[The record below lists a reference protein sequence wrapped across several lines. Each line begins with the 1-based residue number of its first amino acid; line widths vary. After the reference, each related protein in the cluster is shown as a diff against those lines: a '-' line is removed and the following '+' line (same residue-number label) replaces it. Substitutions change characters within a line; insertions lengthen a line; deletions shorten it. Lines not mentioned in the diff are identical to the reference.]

1 MPRFD
6 AIYARQSVDKKD
18 SVSIEAQIDDC
29 KRLCSANP
37 RIYSDKGWSGKNVD
51 RPDMQKLIKDIKS
64 GIIKKVV
71 VYKVDELTN
80 NTYLIDDD
88 NELISIWTIDAG
100 EWEPLY
106 SEYNDT
112 KEWLEEDGDE
122 MYYTFDEWIEEE
134 VKDDY
139 IKNTIDLIIENL
151 EW

>member
-1 MPRFD
+1 MSDNISTTKELVKSLKEDGNFRDNFEKSLWEVFVD
-6 AIYARQSVDKKD
+6 SKELTCTRYEIYFNTRK
-18 SVSIEAQIDDC
+18 
-29 KRLCSANP
+29 
-37 RIYSDKGWSGKNVD
+37 
-51 RPDMQKLIKDIKS
+51 QKLS
-64 GIIKKVV
+64 
-71 VYKVDELTN
+71 VYELTN

-134 VKDDY
+134 VKYDY

>member
-1 MPRFD
+1 MSDNISTTKEFVKSLKEDGDFRENFEK
-6 AIYARQSVDKKD
+6 YLWEVFVDSKELTCTRYELYFNTRK
-18 SVSIEAQIDDC
+18 
-29 KRLCSANP
+29 
-37 RIYSDKGWSGKNVD
+37 
-51 RPDMQKLIKDIKS
+51 QKFS
-64 GIIKKVV
+64 T
-71 VYKVDELTN
+71 YELTN

-88 NELISIWTIDAG
+88 NELISIWAIDAG

-106 SEYNDT
+106 NEYNDT

>member
-1 MPRFD
+1 MLDNVSTTKELLKSLKEDGDFRDNFKKSLWEVFVD
-6 AIYARQSVDKKD
+6 SKELTCTRYEVYFNTRKQILSV
-18 SVSIEAQIDDC
+18 
-29 KRLCSANP
+29 
-37 RIYSDKGWSGKNVD
+37 Y
-51 RPDMQKLIKDIKS
+51 
-64 GIIKKVV
+64 
-71 VYKVDELTN
+71 ELTN

-88 NELISIWTIDAG
+88 NELISILTIDAG

-151 EW
+151 EWKIKYEQ

>member
-1 MPRFD
+1 MLDNVSTTKELLKSLKEDGDFRDNFEKSLWEVFVD
-6 AIYARQSVDKKD
+6 SKELTCSRYEVYFNARKQRLSV
-18 SVSIEAQIDDC
+18 
-29 KRLCSANP
+29 
-37 RIYSDKGWSGKNVD
+37 Y
-51 RPDMQKLIKDIKS
+51 
-64 GIIKKVV
+64 
-71 VYKVDELTN
+71 ELTN

-88 NELISIWTIDAG
+88 NELISILTIDAG

-112 KEWLEEDGDE
+112 KKWLEEDGDE

-151 EW
+151 EWKIKYEQ